1 MAGTTRRMSMPAR
14 AAIAKAASVQAAKV
28 IQRIKRMMAA
38 SGPYWPSAIIG
49 WWYQENSTL
58 NDQVTR

>member
-1 MAGTTRRMSMPAR
+1 MPAR

-28 IQRIKRMMAA
+28 IPRRLHMMAA

-58 NDQVTR
+58 NDQVAR